1 MEVKIGV
8 QNAPRE
14 LTIDTDLSSDEVAK
28 AVGEAVEKG
37 GVLSLSDS
45 RGRRIVVPAERLAYV
60 DITTSMTG
68 TVGFRS

>member
-14 LTIDTDLSSDEVAK
+14 LTIDTSIDADEVEKQVA
-28 AVGEAVEKG
+28 EAVKNG
-37 GVLSLSDS
+37 GVLTLTDS

-60 DITTSMTG
+60 DITTSITG
-68 TVGFRS
+68 TVGFRG